1 MLKCSKRIPEP
12 RSLSALPESPACC
25 AASTLLPVRQAPA
38 GNRTALVALIA
49 APPSDTE
56 MAHDEYIGVT
66 LAVCSSIAVGTS
78 YVTTKVGLKDASQ
91 RHGFK
96 GDGFEYFRSPIWW
109 AGMIMLVLGE
119 VFNFAAYA
127 FAPAIL
133 VTPLGALSVL
143 TGTILGAYF
152 LGERL
157 SVVGRL
163 GCALCLIGSVLIVAN
178 APPDHEIE
186 TVNEILQFAVQ
197 PGKPRNT
204 TRSLVGNSDTL
215 SGFLFFCF
223 VTAVFTVAMIYF
235 VCPKY
240 GTMNPVFYL
249 SVCASTG
256 AVSVMAL
263 KAFGI
268 AIKLTF
274 AGENQFVH
282 LSTYLFATVAIGCIA
297 VQMNYFNKALS
308 TFSQSLSV
316 SRSQPS
322 PRLADN

>member
-1 MLKCSKRIPEP
+1 
-12 RSLSALPESPACC
+12 
-25 AASTLLPVRQAPA
+25 
-38 GNRTALVALIA
+38 
-49 APPSDTE
+49 

-91 RHGFK
+91 RHGFN
-96 GDGFEYFRSPIWW
+96 GDGHEYFRNPIWW
-109 AGMIMLVLGE
+109 TGMVMLVLGE
-119 VFNFAAYA
+119 IFNFAAYA

-157 SVVGRL
+157 SVIGRL

-178 APPDHEIE
+178 APPDQEIE

-197 PGKPRNT
+197 PGKPFNPAKG
-204 TRSLVGNSDTL
+204 LFVDADTL
-215 SGFLFFCF
+215 AGFLFFCF
-223 VTAVFTVAMIYF
+223 VTAVFTVVMIYF

-240 GTMNPVFYL
+240 GTVNPVFYL
-249 SVCASTG
+249 SICASTG

-274 AGENQFVH
+274 AGENQFIH
-282 LSTYLFATVAIGCIA
+282 LSTYFFATVAIGCIV

-308 TFSQSLSV
+308 TFSQSL
-316 SRSQPS
+316 
-322 PRLADN
+322 